1 MDANALLK
9 SSGERV
15 DRMKNWSR
23 SKVAAAA
30 ATVSM
35 ANLSSD
41 DKFIYL
47 LLLLV
52 FEFESR
58 KKRKR
63 KRIDC
68 DFAANEHSQLLQKL
82 SFPSFSPEQLVNYI
96 SEP

>member
-30 ATVSM
+30 AASM

-47 LLLLV
+47 LLV

-58 KKRKR
+58 KKEKESES
-63 KRIDC
+63 I
-68 DFAANEHSQLLQKL
+68 ATLLLMNTTSSFK
-82 SFPSFSPEQLVNYI
+82 SFPFFRSLLSNWSITSASQ
-96 SEP
+96 